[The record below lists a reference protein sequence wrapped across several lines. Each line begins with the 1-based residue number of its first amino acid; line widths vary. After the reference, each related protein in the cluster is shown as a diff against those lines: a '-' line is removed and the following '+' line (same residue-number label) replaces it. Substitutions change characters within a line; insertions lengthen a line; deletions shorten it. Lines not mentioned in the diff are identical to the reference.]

1 MRYPVVQKGSISFG
15 WYVLGINSPGLPIP
29 PVFFGGAG
37 IIGGEFYDGAN
48 GELFSVVTGKNVSFA
63 GYPII
68 DSGIVRRGAVT
79 VARVSSD
86 KNAASLLYP
95 INRPDGLHL
104 SRILSRHVCTVGGI
118 RFSSASSPYDIYLRS
133 LVLYLVE
140 VNPFRPEETN
150 ILIASSR
157 FSPDQ
162 FQSGVLDVDFA
173 KVAGKPLVLT
183 PERLLI
189 IDINQNAVD
198 SIPSSTHI
206 MSVNLKDVTL
216 KPICCQ

>member
-1 MRYPVVQKGSISFG
+1 MRYPVVQKGSLSFR
-15 WYVLGINSPGLPIP
+15 WLVFDINSPGLSIP

-37 IIGGEFYDGAN
+37 VIGGEFYEVAN
-48 GELFSVVTGKNVSFA
+48 SELFSVVTGKNVLFA
-63 GYPII
+63 GYLMIEI
-68 DSGIVRRGAVT
+68 GGRRGASTIVK
-79 VARVSSD
+79 VSAEKD
-86 KNAASLLYP
+86 TASILYP
-95 INRPDGLHL
+95 SNRPDGLHL

-140 VNPFRPEETN
+140 VNPFRPEEAN
-150 ILIASSR
+150 ILVASSR

-173 KVAGKPLVLT
+173 KVTGKPLVLT
-183 PERLLI
+183 PERLLV

-198 SIPSSTHI
+198 AIPQSGQI
-206 MSVNLKDVTL
+206 MSVNFKDVTL
-216 KPICCQ
+216 KPICC

>member
-1 MRYPVVQKGSISFG
+1 MRYTVVQKGSLSFR
-15 WYVLGINSPGLPIP
+15 WLVFNIDSPGLSIP

-48 GELFSVVTGKNVSFA
+48 SELFSVVTGKNVLFA
-63 GYPII
+63 GYPMIESSII
-68 DSGIVRRGAVT
+68 RRGAST
-79 VARVSSD
+79 VVKVSEE
-86 KNAASLLYP
+86 KATASILYP
-95 INRPDGLHL
+95 SNRPDGLHL

-140 VNPFRPEETN
+140 VNPFRPEEAN
-150 ILIASSR
+150 ILVASSR

-173 KVAGKPLVLT
+173 KVTGKPLVLT
-183 PERLLI
+183 PERLLV

-198 SIPSSTHI
+198 AIPHSGQI
-206 MSVNLKDVTL
+206 MSVNFKDVTL
-216 KPICCQ
+216 KPICC